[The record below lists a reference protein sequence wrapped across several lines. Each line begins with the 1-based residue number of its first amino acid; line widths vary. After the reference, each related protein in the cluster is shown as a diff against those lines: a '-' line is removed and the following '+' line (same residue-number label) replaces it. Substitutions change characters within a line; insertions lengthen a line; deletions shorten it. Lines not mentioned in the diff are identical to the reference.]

1 MPSAGKY
8 TKNLNQLGAT
18 RISVANALNDADSF
32 IMSEQAELMQL
43 KEELRELGESD
54 PAAECKLDGTA

>member
-1 MPSAGKY
+1 
-8 TKNLNQLGAT
+8 
-18 RISVANALNDADSF
+18 
-32 IMSEQAELMQL
+32 MSEQAELMQL